1 MGVGRVA
8 LIGIGQRAFLTSLNV
23 CVAEENGLLVGGTR
37 PEGGRGATG
46 KDCPFCGKSFRS
58 AHHLKV
64 HLRVHTGEGAASVVG
79 RELRGGNRERCLKRS
94 LQYGQ
99 LRWLGECCSVK

>member
-1 MGVGRVA
+1 MTQIR
-8 LIGIGQRAFLTSLNV
+8 LEQSPFDFPYV
-23 CVAEENGLLVGGTR
+23 CIAEENGLLVGGTR

-64 HLRVHTGEGAASVVG
+64 HLRVHTGEGAASEVG
-79 RELRGGNRERCLKRS
+79 RGLEGRKKGVVRGL
-94 LQYGQ
+94 
-99 LRWLGECCSVK
+99 LGTLGDNV